1 MRREAFYET
10 EKDRGPAEMR
20 VLVDS
25 DHIDELNADERR
37 RFGKGF
43 TRGRTMR
50 KLANIDADEYNALL
64 MNMDGDALDFEASG
78 RSDRRALNR
87 LLARFPAW
95 RCSEGGI

>member
-1 MRREAFYET
+1 MRQEAFIEN
-10 EKDRGPAEMR
+10 DRGLAEMR

-25 DHIDELNADERR
+25 DDIDKLNADERR
-37 RFGKGF
+37 TFGKGF

-50 KLANIDADEYNALL
+50 KLANIDGEEYNALL
-64 MNMDGDALDFEASG
+64 MNMDKDALDFEASG
-78 RSDRRALNR
+78 RSDRQALRR